1 MKTIPFDPNYK
12 PLTWKGGRSRDS
24 RTALVTCSNGH
35 TSSLSDHSI
44 ADDGSVSPSLVC
56 PYKNC
61 NFHEFVRLDGWEKGG
76 EG

>member
-1 MKTIPFDPNYK
+1 MLTIPFNPDYK
-12 PLTWKGGRSRDS
+12 PLTWKGAQTPTI

-35 TSSLSDHSI
+35 VSSLTDHTI

-61 NFHEFVRLDGWEKGG
+61 NFHEFVRLDGWKGG
-76 EG
+76 EE